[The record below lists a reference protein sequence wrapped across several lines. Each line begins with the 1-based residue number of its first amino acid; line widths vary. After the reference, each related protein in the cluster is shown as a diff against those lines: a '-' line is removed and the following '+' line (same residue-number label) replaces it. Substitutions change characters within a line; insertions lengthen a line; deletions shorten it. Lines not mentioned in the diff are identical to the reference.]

1 MKLLSCALLLMASM
15 TFVLAGC
22 SENLNS
28 PVSAGDQTAATPVA
42 PTSLMKKGPVVAS
55 VTGNGAV
62 RYDYWVDGKQVF
74 GSFAVSAR
82 KYADGSCEG
91 EYQIIDHTVP
101 WKSTNWWHGKV
112 LSLEIVGNMALV
124 GGQEMKFPGKGDEIY
139 LNWYDAFVLVD
150 NGEGSSATSP
160 DVRSNVYSE
169 PPSNYLH
176 MKNDVWTMT
185 PDQLIAFIE
194 ATYGLTP
201 FNVTQGNIQVWQKQ

>member
-1 MKLLSCALLLMASM
+1 MKLLSCALLLTASM
-15 TFVLAGC
+15 AFVLAGC
-22 SENLNS
+22 SENSVS
-28 PVSAGDQTAATPVA
+28 PVSAGEQTVATPVA
-42 PTSLMKKGPVVAS
+42 PTGLMKKGPVVAS

-91 EYQIIDHTVP
+91 EYQIIDHVVP

-124 GGQEMKFPGKGDEIY
+124 GGQEIKFPGNGDEIY
-139 LNWYDAFVLVD
+139 LNWYDSFVLVD
-150 NGEGSSATSP
+150 NGKGGTATSP
-160 DVRSNVYSE
+160 DLRSIVYTE

-185 PDQLIAFIE
+185 PENFLAFVE
-194 ATYGLTP
+194 SMGYAP
-201 FNVTQGNIQVWQKQ
+201 FTVSLGNIQVWQKQ